1 MTTHTRALLEEAK
14 MMLYGVALMS
24 QKNLIV
30 NDVNV
35 MRIVTKLEKALEQDG
50 VVT

>member
-1 MTTHTRALLEEAK
+1 MTAHTRALLEEAK

-24 QKNLIV
+24 QKDLLV
-30 NDVNV
+30 NHVNG

>member
-1 MTTHTRALLEEAK
+1 MNPKTRSLLEEAK

-24 QKNLIV
+24 QKNLLV
-30 NDVNV
+30 NHVNV
-35 MRIVTKLEKALEQDG
+35 MRIVDKLEKALEKDG

>member
-30 NDVNV
+30 NDVHV

>member
-1 MTTHTRALLEEAK
+1 MNPKTRVLLEEAK

-35 MRIVTKLEKALEQDG
+35 MRIVTKIEKALEQDG

>member
-1 MTTHTRALLEEAK
+1 MNAYTRALLEEAK

>member
-1 MTTHTRALLEEAK
+1 MNASTKALLEEAK

-24 QKNLIV
+24 QKNLLV

-35 MRIVTKLEKALEQDG
+35 MRIVTKIEKALEQDG

>member
-1 MTTHTRALLEEAK
+1 MNTHTRALLEEAK

>member
-1 MTTHTRALLEEAK
+1 MNPKTRVLLEEVK